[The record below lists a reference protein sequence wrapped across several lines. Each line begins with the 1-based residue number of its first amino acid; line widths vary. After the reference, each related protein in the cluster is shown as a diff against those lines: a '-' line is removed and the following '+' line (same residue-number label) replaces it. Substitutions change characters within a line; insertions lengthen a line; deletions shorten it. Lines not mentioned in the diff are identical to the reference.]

1 MLDPNVDTLLDVA
14 FADFLVDDY
23 TDSSTGDVVD
33 YTGLAVIDF
42 VGHAL
47 LNSTV
52 GFDVDDITDSIR
64 GLLVVVLS
72 S

>member
-1 MLDPNVDTLLDVA
+1 VLDPNVDTLLDVA
-14 FADFLVDDY
+14 VSDFLVDDN
-23 TDSSTGDVVD
+23 TNGGTGDVVN
-33 YTGLAVIDF
+33 YSGLAVIDF

-52 GFDVDDITDSIR
+52 GFDVDDITDSVR
-64 GLLVVVLS
+64 GLLVLAVS

>member
-14 FADFLVDDY
+14 VAHFLVDDY
-23 TDSSTGDVVD
+23 TNGGTGDVVN
-33 YTGLAVIDF
+33 YSGLAMIDF
-42 VGHAL
+42 VRHAL
-47 LNSTV
+47 LDSTV

-64 GLLVVVLS
+64 GLLVVVVS